1 MKILKR
7 YTAVSLLLA
16 LAVMITVTPD
26 HCRAEFVNIDGVFFS
41 GGVIPEEPLKFSG
54 SDMEMRLLI
63 VIKDPILLD
72 QPNNDGMVLEFSK
85 DAAPKYL
92 DPLMA
97 YSQSNDGEYFLV
109 KTLTEPGQWGWI
121 PREFVLERYE
131 PLRAEEGARTDNQ
144 SIPNPAFIKVV
155 AKNNW
160 RTATGR
166 RLEAVPILNGPG
178 PEYDTVA
185 KINIFRI
192 RYAYDIRPGL
202 DGKEYVLVGE
212 EPSLNQ
218 YAANSGLSGW
228 INLEYAILW
237 TSRVGIYYNRNNID
251 VRRNPVHIFQNKA
264 DLEEFLADGNTE
276 KAIAHENTEAKASL
290 EYDTTRF
297 PIIGQAGGN
306 LLHIAFVG
314 NAKAED
320 GSRELITN
328 EELSR
333 KRSKLN
339 EIIDQT
345 RNQDILFLIDA
356 TKSMQKHF
364 PAVLQGLENFMGS
377 IKRQTEK
384 NRFRFAIAVYRDY
397 QDVNNGFHM
406 LANLGGDVRRFMKEE
421 TAYSIKEDHD
431 FPEAL
436 YQGII
441 KSTEQADWGS
451 GRTRAIIVIG
461 DHGNHAKD
469 IFSAQQ
475 AAKTLEEKNVA
486 FYSIN
491 VNRRPET
498 LQYNRMF
505 DKQVQSIL
513 SLSGDIGKNF
523 IVDNAQAFDQQQTA
537 VAIEETLASIF
548 RFASEVSW
556 GFKDITEGKQ
566 IKEVEATYGTEVTTY
581 LRRIMREQGLTE
593 SEINLA
599 NLSQICEEG
608 WVAKKTTD
616 GIDQLTPWVLIDR
629 SSLDELVGIMSGL
642 FKRARR
648 RNSRGLGMAVTEIVK
663 RASGDE
669 INENERISQF
679 LYRRFHIPYREVSDV
694 LQYSPTQ
701 LEEKF
706 QASPDFKKKFIK
718 RLGKTYALLQS
729 VQEEKS
735 GELKWSEMNQRWS
748 KQNPVER
755 KWWWKTSTGMS
766 FAWIP
771 MDYMP

>member
-1 MKILKR
+1 MKVMKKFTVLP
-7 YTAVSLLLA
+7 LLLVIA
-16 LAVMITVTPD
+16 AAPFFTASLG
-26 HCRAEFVNIDGVFFS
+26 RAEFVNIDGVFFS
-41 GGVIPEEPLKFSG
+41 GGVIPEEPLKFSNSG
-54 SDMEMRLLI
+54 MEMRLLI
-63 VIKDPILLD
+63 VIRNPVLLD
-72 QPNNDGMVLEFSK
+72 QPNNDGMELRFTG
-85 DAAPKYL
+85 DTAPKYL

-97 YSQSNDGEYFLV
+97 YSQSNDGQYFLV
-109 KTLTEPGQWGWI
+109 RTLTDPGRWGWI
-121 PREFVLERYE
+121 PKEFVLERYE
-131 PLRAEEGARTDNQ
+131 PLRAQDETRATDQ
-144 SIPNPAFIKVV
+144 STPNPAFIKVV

-160 RTATGR
+160 RTPTGR

-178 PEYDTVA
+178 SEYDTVA
-185 KINIFRI
+185 RINIFRI
-192 RYAYDIRPGL
+192 RYAYDIRPGM

-237 TSRVGIYYNRNNID
+237 TSRVGIYYNRENLTS
-251 VRRNPVHIFQNKA
+251 RQEAVHIFQNKT
-264 DLEEFLADGNTE
+264 DLGEFLATGNTD
-276 KAIAHENTEAKASL
+276 KAIAHENMAAKASL
-290 EYDTTRF
+290 DYDTTRF

-306 LLHIAFVG
+306 LLNIAFVG
-314 NAKAED
+314 NARAD
-320 GSRELITN
+320 DDSRKLLSN
-328 EELSR
+328 EELSH
-333 KRSKLN
+333 KRTELN

-364 PAVLQGLENFMGS
+364 PAVLRGLENFMAS
-377 IKRQTEK
+377 IKKQTEK

-397 QDVNNGFHM
+397 QDINNGFHM
-406 LANLGGDVRRFMKEE
+406 LAELGGDVRQFMKEE

-431 FPEAL
+431 YPEAL
-436 YQGII
+436 FQGIV
-441 KSTEQADWGS
+441 KSTEQTGWGT
-451 GRTRAIIVIG
+451 GRTRAVIVIG
-461 DHGNHAKD
+461 DHSNHPED
-469 IFSAQQ
+469 SFTAQQ
-475 AAKTLEEKNVA
+475 VASVLEQKNVA

-498 LQYNRMF
+498 MQFNRMF
-505 DKQVQSIL
+505 DNQMQSVL
-513 SLSGDIGKNF
+513 SLSGGVGRNF
-523 IVDNAQAFDQQQTA
+523 VVDNAAAFDERQTA

-548 RFASEVSW
+548 QFSSEVSW

-566 IKEVEATYGTEVTTY
+566 IKEIEATYGTEVTTY

-593 SEINLA
+593 AEINLA

-608 WVAKKTTD
+608 WVSKKNSNAV
-616 GIDQLTPWVLIDR
+616 DQLTPWVLIDR

-642 FKRARR
+642 FKRARKQ
-648 RNSRGLGMAVTEIVK
+648 NSRGLGTAVTEIVK

-706 QASPDFKKKFIK
+706 QASPEFKKKFVK

-729 VQEEKS
+729 VQEEKNS
-735 GELKWSEMNQRWS
+735 ELLWSEMNQRWG
-748 KQNPVER
+748 KKEPVEK